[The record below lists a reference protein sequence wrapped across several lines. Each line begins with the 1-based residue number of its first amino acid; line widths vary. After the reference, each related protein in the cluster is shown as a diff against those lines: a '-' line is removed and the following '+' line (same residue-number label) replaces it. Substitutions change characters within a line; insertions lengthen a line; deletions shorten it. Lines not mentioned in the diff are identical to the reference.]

1 MLLAGHGAPR
11 HRAAQES
18 ILAQAAALARAA
30 GCRVHAGFLTADP
43 SIAEAASALGD
54 DPLVVLP
61 MFMADGYL
69 VRSAVPRALGRD
81 ARILTPLGLLPGLG
95 DLIASQAADACISAG
110 LLPQRVTVL
119 IAGHGS
125 AHGDASRR
133 AVTAQAQRVASTA
146 RFGGVEM
153 AFLEEHPRLD
163 EQLRRCR
170 GDLIVSGFFAAPG
183 AHAGEDVP
191 QLLAADRCNETRKLI
206 DLGPIGAHAG
216 VVPLLAE
223 ALGGAI

>member
-11 HRAAQES
+11 HRAAQAS
-18 ILAQAAALARAA
+18 ILAQAEALARAS
-30 GCRVHAGFLTADP
+30 GCRVQAGFLTADP

-54 DPLVVLP
+54 DSLVVLP

-95 DLIASQAADACISAG
+95 DLIVSQAVDACMSAG
-110 LLPQRVTVL
+110 LTPRRTTVL

-125 AHGDASRR
+125 AHGGASRE
-133 AVTAQAQRVASTA
+133 AVTVQARRVAETA
-146 RFGGVEM
+146 LFGGVEM
-153 AFLEEHPRLD
+153 AFLEEEPGLGA
-163 EQLRRCR
+163 QLRRCR
-170 GDLIVSGFFAAPG
+170 GDLVVSGFFAAPG

-191 QLLAADRCNETRKLI
+191 QLLAADPWRGTRRLL
-206 DLGPIGAHAG
+206 DLGPIGVDPG

-223 ALGGAI
+223 VLRAAA